1 MYFRKMEN
9 VLGCDSNFIL
19 DVVNFSYPLDW
30 VTGCEDICYT
40 LLGGVSV
47 MLFPDEIKI
56 EIGRLSKADGPP
68 QGQWV
73 SFSRLTEGSL
83 CVLVW
88 VSMGPACSVCR
99 ARLRLEWTSSE
110 LGPLALWF
118 RLE

>member
-1 MYFRKMEN
+1 MHPEQRELLLPFLAVLMATWWYIVSQFKRCYYFMYFRKMEN

-68 QGQWV
+68 QG
-73 SFSRLTEGSL
+73 
-83 CVLVW
+83 
-88 VSMGPACSVCR
+88 
-99 ARLRLEWTSSE
+99 
-110 LGPLALWF
+110 
-118 RLE
+118 